1 MTIKNKWL
9 FTGFLLF
16 IVLIIS
22 TSFLYY
28 KYSQYLPTNSNQ
40 IITPT
45 ALNDSEIQKIRINTP
60 IHTIQVYKSK
70 RFLKLLD
77 QHKTTIRQYP
87 IRLGFNPLGHKVQEG
102 DGKTPEGRYIIDWRN
117 PKSAFYKSLHISYPN
132 TVDIAHAES
141 LGVSAGGDI
150 MIHGSATTKQ
160 VNNLSS
166 LMTYMPQG
174 DWTLGCIAVRN
185 IDMDEIWKLVDDKTT
200 IEIYP

>member
-9 FTGFLLF
+9 FTGFFLF
-16 IVLIIS
+16 IVLIMS
-22 TSFLYY
+22 TFLLYY
-28 KYSQYLPTNSNQ
+28 KYNKYLPTASNR
-40 IITPT
+40 ISIPT
-45 ALNDSEIQKIRINTP
+45 ALNDAEIQQIRLNTA
-60 IHTIQVYKSK
+60 IQTIQVYKSK
-70 RFLKLLD
+70 RLLKLLD
-77 QHKTTIRQYP
+77 QHETTIRQYP

-102 DGKTPEGRYIIDWRN
+102 DGKTPEGRYTIDWRN

-132 TVDIAHAES
+132 AADQAHAKS

-150 MIHGSATTKQ
+150 MIHGSATTRQ
-160 VNNLSS
+160 VNHLTN